1 MILNLVALILVV
13 IIFAFEILIIAKLMK
28 VQIVYMVLDLVELDL
43 SLFLLDA
50 TMTSVL
56 LIILDQTSADIN
68 FHSLNISLLFVH
80 VNLVI
85 DMSLIPMA

>member
-1 MILNLVALILVV
+1 MLFVRNVLLILMVV
-13 IIFAFEILIIAKLMK
+13 
-28 VQIVYMVLDLVELDL
+28 VLDLVELDL

-68 FHSLNISLLFVH
+68 FHSLSTSLLFVL
-80 VNLVI
+80 VNLAI